1 MPTGG
6 REEAGDELEKA
17 GEKVAEAAGAMPGGN
32 KGREYVVRR
41 PGETDRDE
49 AHDPLMLPS
58 ESDSDS
64 EGDGMDPDDGPAG
77 DSDIAE
83 KAGGT
88 TQGSPDSDATAAEEA
103 QEAVAEVADVLKRAG
118 EVLRGAKTEE
128 EIAQAAEILSD
139 ARISV
144 IVAGQVLNDAAAEN
158 PLDGDEYDEIQG
170 ILNEANVAIVL
181 AGETIYGLPDYGS
194 LEDAFPDGEGAED
207 DLDQELEESLE
218 VFDRQIA
225 DARTTVLGDGDG
237 GAKDG
242 QGIPTGGII
251 LAGADLPELPPSNGD
266 KPSTVG
272 AKPAEG
278 AVEDATPNEPQ
289 TRDTPLVPE
298 DIGDGQDDDI
308 VAQQLR
314 EAAIAEKDPDLRE
327 KLWEEYRRYKSSF

>member
-1 MPTGG
+1 
-6 REEAGDELEKA
+6 
-17 GEKVAEAAGAMPGGN
+17 MPGRN
-32 KGREYVVRR
+32 KGREYVVKR
-41 PGETDRDE
+41 PGEIDRDE

-58 ESDSDS
+58 ESDSENES
-64 EGDGMDPDDGPAG
+64 DGMDADGGPEG
-77 DSDIAE
+77 EGEPSE
-83 KAGGT
+83 QAGGP
-88 TQGSPDSDATAAEEA
+88 TQGSPDGDATAAEEA
-103 QEAVAEVADVLKRAG
+103 QEAVAEAAEVLKRAG
-118 EVLRGAKTEE
+118 EVLKGAETDE

-139 ARISV
+139 ARVAV

-158 PLDGDEYDEIQG
+158 PQDGDEYDEIQRV
-170 ILNEANVAIVL
+170 LSEANVAIVL
-181 AGETIYGLPDYGS
+181 AGQTIYGMPDYES
-194 LEDAFPDGEGAED
+194 VEDAFPGGEGAED

-225 DARTTVLGDGDG
+225 DARTTVLGDGGG

-266 KPSTVG
+266 EPGTVG
-272 AKPAEG
+272 AKPGEG
-278 AVEDATPNEPQ
+278 AVEDAAPNEPQ
-289 TRDTPLVPE
+289 TGDTPLIPE

>member
-58 ESDSDS
+58 ESNSDS

-88 TQGSPDSDATAAEEA
+88 TQGSPDSNATAAEEA
-103 QEAVAEVADVLKRAG
+103 QEAVAEAADVLKRAG

-144 IVAGQVLNDAAAEN
+144 IVAGQVLKDAAAEN

-181 AGETIYGLPDYGS
+181 AGQTIYGLPDYGS

-251 LAGADLPELPPSNGD
+251 LAGVDLPELPPSNGD

-278 AVEDATPNEPQ
+278 AVEDAAPNEPQ
-289 TRDTPLVPE
+289 TRDKPLVPE